1 MVYCAGPHCNGAD
14 VAALK
19 LAELGLP
26 VKMSSADSP
35 AGKMRAMRLF
45 PVNENFSCTMKYSRL
60 RPTTLH
66 ASIWTYSHPEV

>member
-19 LAELGLP
+19 LAELGRP
-26 VKMSSADSP
+26 VKMMLGGLTGWEDEGYAFVS
-35 AGKMRAMRLF
+35 G
-45 PVNENFSCTMKYSRL
+45 NENFSCTMKYSRL

>member
-1 MVYCAGPHCNGAD
+1 M
-14 VAALK
+14 K
-19 LAELGLP
+19 MMLGGLTGWE
-26 VKMSSADSP
+26 DE
-35 AGKMRAMRLF
+35 AMHLF